1 MSTLFGRKIT
11 SDSIV
16 LNLDFSNRKCFVPNL
31 LNYSNWQ
38 VGSGV
43 IPTNL
48 SLWGASSYSING
60 QNTENIRVIGSN
72 PFQYSN
78 SVIWKASTIDPPLIT
93 GGGGLEGD
101 GGFDTGYVQIDPNK
115 MYRYSIWTKR
125 DSMTPGPTQ
134 SGQFYFGNRTYD
146 SSYNLQNVISKT
158 TNSLSFS
165 ASNTY
170 FHATPNTYPSTYTD
184 ISSPYLGGLNV
195 WTLVVAHVWPVG
207 STHGVSNTPGTNI
220 NSLPAN
226 SSHPDSGVWTIQNGK
241 IGNLLYATS
250 IDSGYNDW
258 IWNATSSYTKHRA
271 YHYYSGDITATQ
283 SFIYPRIDLIDG
295 LEPSVTELLSGPE
308 PVRDMSSK
316 MNVIY
321 PFSST
326 NFDINGKGIVFSG
339 VESEIIG
346 GTISSTFSVYSMS
359 IWFKPSAQ
367 ITSTTPFQTL
377 VQFGNTNTNPFILY
391 LGDVNSVNVT
401 NEVITICNS
410 GNLFTSVYSPL
421 VLAAVW
427 QNLTIVWQGSLYFV
441 YLNGV
446 QQTTTSGASVGNA
459 TPNYY
464 VDYMTLGGR
473 KYTGQPWAGF
483 FQGTIGSVVVYE
495 RALTPAEV
503 SADFNSMRQ
512 KYGV

>member
-11 SDSIV
+11 TDSIV

-78 SVIWKASTIDPPLIT
+78 SVIWKASTIDPPLINV
-93 GGGGLEGD
+93 GGGLEGD

-134 SGQFYFGNRTYD
+134 SGQFYFGHRTYD

-170 FHATPNTYPSTYTD
+170 FHVTTNTYPSTYTD

-367 ITSTTPFQTL
+367 ITSTTPGQTL
-377 VQFGNTNTNPFILY
+377 VQFGSPAIAQPFAIF
-391 LGDVNSVNVT
+391 LGTATSAFTD
-401 NEVITICNS
+401 EVITIWGS
-410 GNLFTSVYSPL
+410 GKFTAVVSPL
-421 VLAAVW
+421 VLQAAW
-427 QNLTIVWQGSLYFV
+427 QNLTIVWQGSSYNV

-446 QQTTTSGASVGNA
+446 LQSTVAGGGGHA
-459 TPNYY
+459 TPNYN
-464 VDYMTLGGR
+464 VDYVAIGGR
-473 KYTGQPWAGF
+473 KFASGSVPWGAF
-483 FQGTIGSVVVYE
+483 FQGTVGSVVVYE
-495 RALTPAEV
+495 RTLTPAEV